1 MENETKTKTSL
12 ESLNNKKLNKNINS
26 HMEEEEIKNNSD
38 GNEINFDKTPKN
50 NQLNIEKNTNI
61 ELNEEHSEYKN
72 INKEET
78 TKKFI
83 NNRVNNILNDIYGS
97 LSNINEVNEK
107 VKNILSKRKTM
118 NSFRTSSK
126 IESNFKIKNKRSS
139 TTTKIKDLKNKS
151 IIKEEKIDDNYL
163 AKNETNNIYNI
174 EDEATKNETTSI
186 NFKSKLNNSYYYNR
200 VNDFSNDKTKNIN
213 SVKEHDF
220 TKVNLPSKTNKSHR
234 KIYQKDNK
242 YLKYDELANTENSAG
257 LNEKNIEYSNINY
270 NSYYHDDE
278 NENESMIKAMKLKL
292 KNEEKKLKELEE
304 EKNKLLNE
312 EKIRRK
318 IIIEKIKKKNIIKK
332 QYLIKEY
339 KKKMSLLRELQTNN
353 INEIKKLERKK
364 KIDEDK
370 IVRIDKI
377 CQNMNINNHSLL
389 KCSIKNKSNIKNSL
403 SKKNTEDYSENSNYL
418 MSDNEV
424 QNKSIKKK
432 KSTNYYTFYN
442 NRLPKTNEF
451 KNKSYYT
458 ENEEGITEDYK
469 FNQSINELT
478 STCDN
483 NDDNQNE
490 TFSYSQYSKSNNCK
504 RKLNFDESFKT
515 EQENLN
521 PYNYLYNYYQNLN
534 KNNNIYNFENEKL
547 NLDNYFIQKE
557 QKKRYY
563 SDNRK
568 YEKRL
573 NNSNS
578 KRKFYGTRTP
588 NQEVLSFIQ
597 GRVNRYNHSLSKDST
612 ISKRL
617 SQIAVIPSSLN
628 YNFNNNYNYKY
639 VPSSLSSTNYKD
651 NFCKKNNRKI
661 ERKKNKNLKDLNF
674 KYIFFNN
681 K

>member
-126 IESNFKIKNKRSS
+126 IESNFKIKDKRSS

-200 VNDFSNDKTKNIN
+200 INDFSNNKTKNIN

-270 NSYYHDDE
+270 NSYYHDD
-278 NENESMIKAMKLKL
+278 ENESMIKAMKLKL

-442 NRLPKTNEF
+442 NHLAKTNEF

-521 PYNYLYNYYQNLN
+521 PYNYYQNLN

>member
-200 VNDFSNDKTKNIN
+200 INDFSNYKTKNIN

-270 NSYYHDDE
+270 NSYYHDD
-278 NENESMIKAMKLKL
+278 ENESMIKAMKLKL

-442 NRLPKTNEF
+442 NHLAKTNEV

>member
-126 IESNFKIKNKRSS
+126 IESNFKIKHKRSS

-200 VNDFSNDKTKNIN
+200 INDFSNNKTKNIN

-270 NSYYHDDE
+270 NSYYHDD
-278 NENESMIKAMKLKL
+278 ENESMIKAMKLKL

-377 CQNMNINNHSLL
+377 CQNMNI
-389 KCSIKNKSNIKNSL
+389 
-403 SKKNTEDYSENSNYL
+403 
-418 MSDNEV
+418 
-424 QNKSIKKK
+424 
-432 KSTNYYTFYN
+432 
-442 NRLPKTNEF
+442 
-451 KNKSYYT
+451 
-458 ENEEGITEDYK
+458 K
-469 FNQSINELT
+469 FNKIKDYIIIYILFLT
-478 STCDN
+478 
-483 NDDNQNE
+483 
-490 TFSYSQYSKSNNCK
+490 
-504 RKLNFDESFKT
+504 LI
-515 EQENLN
+515 
-521 PYNYLYNYYQNLN
+521 YLIIILY
-534 KNNNIYNFENEKL
+534 
-547 NLDNYFIQKE
+547 
-557 QKKRYY
+557 
-563 SDNRK
+563 
-568 YEKRL
+568 
-573 NNSNS
+573 
-578 KRKFYGTRTP
+578 
-588 NQEVLSFIQ
+588 
-597 GRVNRYNHSLSKDST
+597 
-612 ISKRL
+612 
-617 SQIAVIPSSLN
+617 
-628 YNFNNNYNYKY
+628 
-639 VPSSLSSTNYKD
+639 
-651 NFCKKNNRKI
+651 
-661 ERKKNKNLKDLNF
+661 
-674 KYIFFNN
+674 
-681 K
+681 

>member
-126 IESNFKIKNKRSS
+126 IESNFKIKYKRSS

-174 EDEATKNETTSI
+174 EDEASKNETTSI

-213 SVKEHDF
+213 NVKEHDF

-270 NSYYHDDE
+270 NSYYHDD
-278 NENESMIKAMKLKL
+278 ENESMIKAMKLKL

-442 NRLPKTNEF
+442 NHLAKTNEV

-547 NLDNYFIQKE
+547 NPDNYFIQKE

-578 KRKFYGTRTP
+578 KRKFYGTKTP

>member
-200 VNDFSNDKTKNIN
+200 INDFSNYKTKNIN

-270 NSYYHDDE
+270 NSYYHDD
-278 NENESMIKAMKLKL
+278 ENESMIKAMKLKL

>member
-200 VNDFSNDKTKNIN
+200 INDFSNNKTKNIN

-220 TKVNLPSKTNKSHR
+220 TKVNLPSKINKSN
-234 KIYQKDNK
+234 KKNYLKENK

-270 NSYYHDDE
+270 NSYYHDD
-278 NENESMIKAMKLKL
+278 ENESMIKAMKLKL

-339 KKKMSLLRELQTNN
+339 KKKMRLLRELQTNN

-442 NRLPKTNEF
+442 NHLAKTNEV

-469 FNQSINELT
+469 FNQSINELS

>member
-50 NQLNIEKNTNI
+50 NQINIEKNTNI

-200 VNDFSNDKTKNIN
+200 INDFSNNKTKNIN

-220 TKVNLPSKTNKSHR
+220 TKVNLPSKINKSN
-234 KIYQKDNK
+234 KKNYLKENK

-270 NSYYHDDE
+270 NSYYHDD
-278 NENESMIKAMKLKL
+278 ENESMIKAMKLKL

-442 NRLPKTNEF
+442 NHLAKTNEV

-469 FNQSINELT
+469 FNQSINELS

-521 PYNYLYNYYQNLN
+521 PYNFLYNYYQNLN

>member
-200 VNDFSNDKTKNIN
+200 INDFSNNKTKNIN

-220 TKVNLPSKTNKSHR
+220 TKVNLPSKINKSN
-234 KIYQKDNK
+234 KKNYLKENK

-270 NSYYHDDE
+270 NSYYHDD
-278 NENESMIKAMKLKL
+278 ENESMIKAMKLKL

-442 NRLPKTNEF
+442 NHLAKTNEV

>member
-38 GNEINFDKTPKN
+38 GNEINCDKTPKN

-126 IESNFKIKNKRSS
+126 IESNFKIKKKRSS

-200 VNDFSNDKTKNIN
+200 INDFSNNKTKNIN

-270 NSYYHDDE
+270 NSYYHDD
-278 NENESMIKAMKLKL
+278 ENESMIKAMKLKL

-442 NRLPKTNEF
+442 NHLAKTNEV

-469 FNQSINELT
+469 FNQSINELS

>member
-126 IESNFKIKNKRSS
+126 IESNFKIKHKRSS

-270 NSYYHDDE
+270 NSYYHDD
-278 NENESMIKAMKLKL
+278 ENESMIKAMKLKL

-442 NRLPKTNEF
+442 NHLAKTNEV

-469 FNQSINELT
+469 FNQSINELS

-578 KRKFYGTRTP
+578 KRKIYGTRTP

>member
-139 TTTKIKDLKNKS
+139 TTIKIKDLKNKS

-220 TKVNLPSKTNKSHR
+220 TKVNLPSKINKSN
-234 KIYQKDNK
+234 KKNYLKENK

-270 NSYYHDDE
+270 NSYYHDD
-278 NENESMIKAMKLKL
+278 ENESMIKAMKLKL

-547 NLDNYFIQKE
+547 NIDNYFIQKE

>member
-61 ELNEEHSEYKN
+61 ELNEEHSEYKS

-118 NSFRTSSK
+118 NSFRTCSK
-126 IESNFKIKNKRSS
+126 IESNFKIKDKRSS

-220 TKVNLPSKTNKSHR
+220 TKVNLPSKINKSN
-234 KIYQKDNK
+234 KKNYLKENK

-270 NSYYHDDE
+270 NSYYHDD
-278 NENESMIKAMKLKL
+278 ENESMIKAMKLKL

-442 NRLPKTNEF
+442 NHLAKTNEV

>member
-126 IESNFKIKNKRSS
+126 IESNFKIKHKRSS

-200 VNDFSNDKTKNIN
+200 INDFSNNKTKYIN

-220 TKVNLPSKTNKSHR
+220 TKVNLPSKINKSN
-234 KIYQKDNK
+234 KKNYLKENK

-389 KCSIKNKSNIKNSL
+389 KCSIKNKSYIKNSL

-442 NRLPKTNEF
+442 NRLPKTNEV

-651 NFCKKNNRKI
+651 NFCKKNNRKT